1 MDDDAIVE
9 AEEERREELM
19 DRVNSLTS
27 SHPKCRPTSAS
38 VACNKNRCRSLPNV
52 SEVPTF
58 PESLTNIIMEAR
70 CD

>member
-27 SHPKCRPTSAS
+27 SHPKFRPTSL
-38 VACNKNRCRSLPNV
+38 VACNKNRCQSLPEV
-52 SEVPTF
+52 PEVPTF
-58 PESLTNIIMEAR
+58 PASLTNIVIEAR
-70 CD
+70 CE